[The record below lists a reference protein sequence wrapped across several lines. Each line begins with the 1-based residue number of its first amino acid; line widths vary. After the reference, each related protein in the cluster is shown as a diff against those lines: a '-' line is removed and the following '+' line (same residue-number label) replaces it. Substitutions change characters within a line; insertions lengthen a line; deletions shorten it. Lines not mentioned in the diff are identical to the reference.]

1 MCPKL
6 KNLILFLLVVTLFS
20 CTNKKEHTAEL
31 RLISWNCNNL
41 LISIDTLHAASAFLN
56 AQNPDILCLQER
68 PHTNLVRYDSIK
80 KCFPTLPY
88 TATNS
93 REDENLNVSIFS
105 RYPLSNVKTWYFTDT
120 YNKMIQA
127 DINREGEMFRL
138 YNVHLQTTTSGGTL
152 DNCIRR
158 YRQSRLLLSEIK
170 KSPYPVIVC
179 GDFNDIQVSYTVQ
192 NLLTNLDDF
201 SFSYKSS
208 YQKLGNIFKIDY
220 ILASPEWEKVHYELI
235 PNSWSDHKIQKSIL
249 YYNEFR
255 TRD

>member
-20 CTNKKEHTAEL
+20 CTNKKEQVAEL

-41 LISIDTLHAASAFLN
+41 LISLDTLHAASAFLN

-88 TATNS
+88 TATNG

-105 RYPLSNVKTWYFTDT
+105 RYPVSNVKTWYFTNT

-127 DINREGEMFRL
+127 DINRDGEMFRL

-179 GDFNDIQVSYTVQ
+179 GDFNDLPLSYTVI
-192 NLLTNLDDF
+192 NLLTELKDR
-201 SFSYKSS
+201 SISLKGS
-208 YQKLGNIFKIDY
+208 YQKLGGFFKIDY
-220 ILASPEWEKVHYELI
+220 ILTAKNWKKKSYQLI
-235 PNSWSDHKIQKSIL
+235 SNSWSDHKIQL
-249 YYNEFR
+249 C
-255 TRD
+255 TLAH